1 MPLRA
6 DDEASN
12 AAHVAASAYGRCY
25 AKSVPTES
33 YGNAGK
39 TRIYRVAKGEDE
51 LVHEYDWFSQRIY
64 LVCNVSNS
72 TRPVGVAVVSLGP
85 WARGHQAS
93 ADVMAL
99 AFHFDGKTVREY
111 STLEIAG
118 EPDNVSQSVSH
129 YTVVEE
135 VLGFR
140 WVRGNE
146 YVFEVRTTDRRT
158 LAFDAVSGERLN

>member
-1 MPLRA
+1 
-6 DDEASN
+6 
-12 AAHVAASAYGRCY
+12 
-25 AKSVPTES
+25 
-33 YGNAGK
+33 
-39 TRIYRVAKGEDE
+39 
-51 LVHEYDWFSQRIY
+51 
-64 LVCNVSNS
+64 
-72 TRPVGVAVVSLGP
+72 
-85 WARGHQAS
+85 
-93 ADVMAL
+93 
-99 AFHFDGKTVREY
+99 
-111 STLEIAG
+111 LEIAG